1 MGEPGVKA
9 ILGYDIIDG
18 VSVNDY
24 EAWLWDIHYPDLLA
38 NPFLDKIVVGTVVR
52 PITATSAGTPTTDE
66 PETFYRIVELHFANH
81 DAYDGYLQWFTTN
94 PIPVERSPA
103 GRTEFRF
110 YVLADI
116 ETATRSERS
125 RPD

>member
-9 ILGYDIIDG
+9 ILGYDIVDG
-18 VSVNDY
+18 VSVEDY
-24 EAWLWDIHYPDLLA
+24 EEWLWDIHYPDLLA

-52 PITATSAGTPTTDE
+52 PITATSAGTPTTGD
-66 PETFYRIVELHFANH
+66 PETFYRVVEMHFADH
-81 DAYDGYLQWFTTN
+81 AAYNSYLSWFEAH

-110 YVLADI
+110 YVLVDVDV
-116 ETATRSERS
+116 ATRPTES
-125 RPD
+125 